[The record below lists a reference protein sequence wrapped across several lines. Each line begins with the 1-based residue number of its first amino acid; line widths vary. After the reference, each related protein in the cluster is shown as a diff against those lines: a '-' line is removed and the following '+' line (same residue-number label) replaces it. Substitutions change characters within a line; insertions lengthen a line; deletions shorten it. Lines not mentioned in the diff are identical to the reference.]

1 MKEAMLYERLDD
13 IKVRCNLCNHRCVI
27 PEGGKGVCRV
37 RVNEGG
43 RLYTLVYGK
52 TISQHIDPI
61 EKKPLYH
68 FLPGSR
74 TYSIATPGCN
84 FHCQWCQN
92 WGIVHMSMDDYDTLG
107 RKANPAEIV
116 SSAKRS
122 GSQSIAYTYTEPT
135 VFFEYVYE
143 IAKLAHQEGLRNVFV
158 TNGYMTVEML
168 DIFHPYLDAAN
179 VDLKSFRE
187 ETYHHYVGAELQPIL
202 ENLKKMKELDIWLEV
217 TTLIVPGL
225 NDDPVEVRD
234 AAQFIFKEIG
244 PETPWHISR
253 FIPHHKM
260 SDRPPTSL
268 VTLSQARQIGIEEGL
283 HFVYIG
289 NVADD
294 SNTYC
299 NECGNLLICRKGFLV
314 HELNLRDG
322 CCSVCGK
329 PIVGVWD

>member
-13 IKVRCNLCNHRCVI
+13 KKVRCNLCNHRCVI
-27 PEGGKGVCRV
+27 PEGGKGVCHV

-68 FLPGSR
+68 YLPGST

-84 FHCQWCQN
+84 FHCLWCQN
-92 WGIVHMSMDDYDTLG
+92 WGIVHMPVNDYDTLG
-107 RKANPAEIV
+107 RRASPVEIV

-122 GSQSIAYTYTEPT
+122 GSRSIAYTYTEPT
-135 VFFEYVYE
+135 VFFEYAYE
-143 IAKLAHQEGLRNVFV
+143 TAKLARQEGLGNVFV
-158 TNGYMTVEML
+158 TNGYMTTEML

-179 VDLKSFRE
+179 VDLKSFRQ
-187 ETYHHYVGAELQPIL
+187 ETYHDYVGAGLQPIL
-202 ENLKKMKELDIWLEV
+202 ENMKKMKELGIWLEV

-225 NDDPVEVRD
+225 NDDPAELRD
-234 AAQFIFKEIG
+234 AAQFICEELG
-244 PETPWHISR
+244 PKTPWHISR
-253 FIPHHKM
+253 FIPFHEM
-260 SDRPPTSL
+260 RDRPPTPL
-268 VTLSQARQIGIEEGL
+268 ATLSQAREIGIEEGL
-283 HFVYIG
+283 HFVYLG

-299 NECGNLLICRKGFLV
+299 DECGNLLIHRQGFLV
-314 HELNLRDG
+314 NEINLQEGRCPD
-322 CCSVCGK
+322 CGK
-329 PIVGVWD
+329 PIAGVWA

>member
-1 MKEAMLYERLDD
+1 MKEAILYERLDD
-13 IKVRCNLCNHRCVI
+13 NKVRCNLCNHRCVI

-37 RVNEGG
+37 RVNEKG

-68 FLPGSR
+68 YLPGSR
-74 TYSIATPGCN
+74 TYSIAAPGCN

-92 WGIVHMSMDDYDTLG
+92 WGIVHMTVDDYDTLG
-107 RKANPAEIV
+107 QRANPAEIV
-116 SSAKRS
+116 YSAKRS

-135 VFFEYVYE
+135 VFFEYAYE
-143 IAKLAHQEGLRNVFV
+143 TAKLAQQEGLRNIFV
-158 TNGYMTVEML
+158 TNGYMTTEML
-168 DIFHPYLDAAN
+168 NIFHPYLDAAN
-179 VDLKSFRE
+179 IDLKSFRE

-217 TTLIVPGL
+217 TTLIIPGL
-225 NDDPVEVRD
+225 NDDPAELRD
-234 AAQFIFKEIG
+234 SAQFICEEIG
-244 PETPWHISR
+244 PETPWHVSR

-260 SDRPPTSL
+260 RDRPPTPL
-268 VTLSQARQIGIEEGL
+268 VTLSQAREIGIEEGL

-289 NVADD
+289 NIAAD

-299 NECGNLLICRKGFLV
+299 DECGSLLIHRQRFLV
-314 HELNLRDG
+314 HELNLQEG
-322 CCSVCGK
+322 CCPNCGK
-329 PIVGVWD
+329 PITGVWA